1 MTNIIGL
8 SGYAQSGKD
17 TVANYLVN
25 NYGFTKISFADPI
38 RKALYLLN
46 PKVRVADMSGV
57 SLAAAVD
64 GLGWENLKAESTDA
78 RELLQRMGTEVG
90 REMFGKDFWVNQ
102 AIIKAR
108 EHEKVVFADVRYENE
123 VQAIL
128 EASGAVWRVS
138 KPEIQAVNRHESET
152 SLDSY
157 SFHKHIYNSGSLEDL
172 YGMVEDLVNDYDHLL
187 TK

>member
-64 GLGWENLKAESTDA
+64 GLGWENLKAESPDT

-90 REMFGKDFWVNQ
+90 REIFGKDFWVNQ
-102 AIIKAR
+102 AMIKAR

-123 VQAIL
+123 VQSIL

-138 KPEIQAVNRHESET
+138 KPEVEAVNKHESET
-152 SLDSY
+152 SLDAY
-157 SFHKHIYNSGSLEDL
+157 NFDKHIYNAGSLKDL
-172 YGMVEDLVNDYDHLL
+172 YNIIDYFITD
-187 TK
+187 